1 MAPRHLS
8 AVIEAAAAFAMAA
21 VAAGA
26 VAGLLALGGGLLAP
40 KLPPEPGWHL
50 GTEAPALDDVPVIW
64 YAVGQAPRMAIF
76 GGGIWPEVDDQGRI
90 LEPLWPP
97 DFWIEDPTAAR

>member
-8 AVIEAAAAFAMAA
+8 AVIEAAAAFALAA

-26 VAGLLALGGGLLAP
+26 VAGLLALGWLLAP
-40 KLPPEPGWHL
+40 QLPPEPGWHL

-64 YAVGQAPRMAIF
+64 YAVGHAPHMAIF

-90 LEPLWPP
+90 LDPLWPP
-97 DFWIEDPTAAR
+97 DYWIEDPTAAR